1 MDNAD
6 REKAMAKLKAVDRY
20 KRLDDKNVFIE
31 YNTYIATLDFRTFLN
46 AFNKLKFEIT
56 ELPSFAEIKHYYDAE
71 AKLIRNAIPS
81 TTTTCGLCYNSGLV
95 EYEQVTDGRS
105 YTYAACCTCANGD
118 KYRHLVKGV
127 PIVKGGKIER
137 RIKNLG
143 EVFDINELIA
153 GIRDRANRECN
164 EANKEWVRQTLERA
178 AQIDAER
185 SNGTESSN

>member
-1 MDNAD
+1 MNNTEL
-6 REKAMAKLKAVDRY
+6 EKAVVKLKSVDRY
-20 KRLDDKNVFIE
+20 RRLDDKYILIE
-31 YNTYIATLDFRTFLN
+31 YSSYLKTLDFKVFSN
-46 AFNKLKFEIT
+46 AFDKLRFEIT
-56 ELPSFAEIKHYYDAE
+56 ELPSFAELKSCYAAE

-143 EVFDINELIA
+143 EVFDVNELLA
-153 GIRDRANRECN
+153 DIREKANRDCN

-185 SNGTESSN
+185 SSGTENSD